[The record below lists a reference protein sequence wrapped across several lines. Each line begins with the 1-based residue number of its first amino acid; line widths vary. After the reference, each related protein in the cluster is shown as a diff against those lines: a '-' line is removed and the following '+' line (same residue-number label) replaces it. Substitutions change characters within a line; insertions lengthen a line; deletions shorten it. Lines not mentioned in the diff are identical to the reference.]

1 MALFKRADLKAK
13 GLTDDQIEYLMT
25 ESNRALASDY
35 SPKSDIEAQIAAA
48 TKAAQATDYTQ
59 TEEYK
64 ALTSR
69 ASKADQLEAYMTKD
83 FEGVKKPYLDI
94 VWGKLDHGEKH
105 KPYGEQVTEL
115 REALPDLFAAEKK
128 EDEQPTKPQFGA
140 PTTGNMPTGDKKT
153 RLDDIWFGKK
163 G

>member
-115 REALPDLFAAEKK
+115 RGALPDLFAAEKT
-128 EDEQPTKPQFGA
+128 EEEQSTKPQFGA
-140 PTTGNMPTGDKKT
+140 ATTGNMPTGDKKT
-153 RLDDIWFGKK
+153 RVDDLWFGKK

>member
-35 SPKSDIEAQIAAA
+35 SPKSDIEAQIEAAK
-48 TKAAQATDYTQ
+48 KAAQTTDYTQ

-64 ALTSR
+64 ALASR

-105 KPYGEQVTEL
+105 KPYGEQITEL
-115 REALPDLFAAEKK
+115 RGALPDLFAGEKS
-128 EDEQPTKPQFGA
+128 EPSTKPQFGE
-140 PTTGNMPTGDKKT
+140 PTSGNMPTGDKKT